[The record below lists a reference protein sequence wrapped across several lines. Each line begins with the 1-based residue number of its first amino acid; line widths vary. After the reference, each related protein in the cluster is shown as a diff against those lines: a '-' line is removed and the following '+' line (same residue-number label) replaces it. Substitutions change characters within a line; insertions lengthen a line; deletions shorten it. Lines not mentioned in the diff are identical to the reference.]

1 MNTAALYIGYI
12 VIGLV
17 AFALIGLSL
26 LSLYA
31 TVLGFYRV
39 IKYKQTSRL
48 IKKYETRNMYKASK
62 IAIDFLVSK
71 GIEPYNTIQ
80 EALGMIERYRK
91 RNGIEE
97 KKK

>member
-1 MNTAALYIGYI
+1 MNTIALYIGYT

-26 LSLYA
+26 LALYA

-48 IKKYETRNMYKASK
+48 IKKYETQNMYKASK
-62 IAIDFLVSK
+62 TAIDFLVSK
-71 GIEPYNTIQ
+71 GIEPYNTIG
-80 EALGMIERYRK
+80 EALTIIERYRK
-91 RNGIEE
+91 RYDIKED
-97 KKK
+97 KQ